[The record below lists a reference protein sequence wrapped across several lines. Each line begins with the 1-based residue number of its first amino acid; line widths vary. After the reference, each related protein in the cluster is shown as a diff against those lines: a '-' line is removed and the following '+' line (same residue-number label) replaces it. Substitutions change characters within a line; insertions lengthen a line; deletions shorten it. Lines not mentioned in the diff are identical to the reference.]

1 MAIYEKNLL
10 ALQEARQD
18 FYNKLS
24 DRLNGNID
32 LYKKIYTGNALDGDK
47 FLVIMDGD
55 VLIPLAS
62 TYSPCHEAER
72 YALQYEENWE
82 LQTLLLFGFGNP
94 MVIRQIL
101 SDACP
106 INRCIVYEP
115 SIDILKKVLEEYEI
129 EDLLRDSRLTIM
141 VKGINGEELEEE
153 LYSILNYETW
163 RYFYFSSLTSYE
175 KLFENEYKEVQVIAK
190 RVAGNKSAE
199 LNSLSHFA
207 KAGMENEIKAFYWMM
222 KGKILS
228 SMHHIFPEDLP
239 CIVVAA
245 GPSLEKNVDV
255 LKQAK
260 GKAFILC
267 VDTALTFLL
276 ERGIVPDM
284 ACTVDPQKGPSYFIR
299 PELSEIPIAVSTDS
313 DYRALETIK
322 DIKPVYFSTT
332 NDFCERLYKEQG
344 YDIEYFDGGG
354 SVGTVCFQ
362 IGLNLGFKTIIIIGQ
377 DLAFTEKKSHAGT
390 GDLKEEDMI
399 YGMLMV
405 DGYYGDRVLT
415 RLDFKHYIDWY
426 NMKIPQLTDVKVIN
440 ATEGGARLTGAEQM
454 TLQEA
459 VDKYCVDKY
468 DIEKLLEEV
477 PEVWDSWKDKQKYY
491 KELKD
496 KYQYFVGMKRRLIEG
511 IEGAKRGIVLLSRSG
526 YQKKELQKI
535 DKELND
541 LVREISSGEGIL
553 ILIKRTIDSF
563 VTMNDDLLNG
573 EKRAE
578 QEGIRLYKKMQNY
591 LQELL
596 DAMNELLP
604 IWKEVINKINEEY
617 GFE

>member
-1 MAIYEKNLL
+1 MTIYEKNLL
-10 ALQEARQD
+10 ALQEVRQD
-18 FYNKLS
+18 FYDKVKKE
-24 DRLNGNID
+24 LNRNTD

-62 TYSPCHEAER
+62 TYSPIHEAER

-82 LQTLLLFGFGNP
+82 VQTLLLFGFGNP
-94 MVIRQIL
+94 AIIRQIL

-115 SIDILKKVLEEYEI
+115 SFDIFQKVLEEYEI
-129 EDLLRDSRLTIM
+129 EDLLHDPRLTIM
-141 VKGINGEELEEE
+141 VKGVNGEELEEE

-163 RYFYFSSLTSYE
+163 RYFYLSSLTNYE

-199 LNSLSHFA
+199 LNSLSYFA
-207 KAGMENEIKAFYWMM
+207 KAGMANEIKAFYWMLD
-222 KGKILS
+222 GKVLD
-228 SMHHIFPEDLP
+228 SMRHIFPEELP

-245 GPSLEKNVDV
+245 GPSLEKNVEV
-255 LKQAK
+255 LRQAK

-284 ACTVDPQKGPSYFIR
+284 ACTVDPQKGTSYFTR
-299 PELSEIPIAVSTDS
+299 PELSEIPIAVATDS
-313 DYRALETIK
+313 DYRSLEAIK

-332 NDFCERLYKEQG
+332 NDFCERLYKEKG
-344 YDIEYFDGGG
+344 WEIEYFDGGG

-362 IGLNLGFKTIIIIGQ
+362 IGLKLGFKTIIIIGQ

-390 GDLKEEDMI
+390 GDLKESDMI

-405 DGYYGDRVLT
+405 DGYYGGQVLT
-415 RLDFKHYIDWY
+415 RMDFKHYIDWY
-426 NMKIPQLTDVKVIN
+426 NMRIPQLKDVKVIN

-459 VDKYCVDKY
+459 VDEYCKDECNVGQ
-468 DIEKLLEEV
+468 LLDEI
-477 PEVWDSWKDKQKYY
+477 PEVWSTRGEKQEYY
-491 KELKD
+491 QEIKS
-496 KYQYFVGMKRRLIEG
+496 KYQYFIGLRRRLTDG
-511 IEGAKRGIVLLSRSG
+511 IEGAKRGIVLLSRSS
-526 YQKKELQKI
+526 YQKKELQAI
-535 DKELND
+535 DKKLNK
-541 LVREISSGEGIL
+541 LTQEIANEEGPL
-553 ILIKRTIDSF
+553 LLIKRTIDNY
-563 VTMNDDLLNG
+563 VTINDDLLN
-573 EKRAE
+573 EEAAAE
-578 QEGIRLYKKMQNY
+578 QEGIRLYKKMQDY

-596 DAMNELLP
+596 DALNELLP
-604 IWKEVINKINEEY
+604 LWEDMMNKINKEY